1 MCYNDVVRK
10 SHGKEK
16 SEKMAEEK
24 KEYEIVTAQRFF
36 NLIDSKA
43 KRLLTCI
50 SDSGHCVTYVD
61 KNTRVVAGYIVMDY
75 NDVSK
80 YYVSLSYDFGGKK
93 IIAKEYDV
101 ID

>member
-1 MCYNDVVRK
+1 MTYERD
-10 SHGKEK
+10 
-16 SEKMAEEK
+16 
-24 KEYEIVTAQRFF
+24 YEIVTAQRFF

-50 SDSGHCVTYVD
+50 LDGGHCVTYVD
-61 KNTRVVAGYIVMDY
+61 KNTREVAGYIVMDY

-80 YYVSLSYDFGGKK
+80 YYVNLSYDFGGKK
-93 IIAKEYDV
+93 IVAEKYDV